1 MLVSGIQQS
10 DIYVCVCVS
19 ESLYGLSNGISGK
32 EPACQCRRCRRPT
45 FDPWVGQSPGGG
57 QDSPL
62 QYSCLENP
70 VNREAWWATVHG
82 VAKSQT
88 QLKQLSTH
96 TDTQTHTHTHMQ
108 TEKLK
113 WTLWPAQYIL
123 LQTVFPYRLLQNV
136 ECSSIGYSRALLRNT
151 L

>member
-1 MLVSGIQQS
+1 MLVSGIRQS

-32 EPACQCRRCRRPT
+32 EPACQCRRCRRPI
-45 FDPWVGQSPGGG
+45 FDPWVGQVPWRRTRQPSPVFLPGESRE
-57 QDSPL
+57 QRSLVSYSPWGCKE
-62 QYSCLENP
+62 SD
-70 VNREAWWATVHG
+70 TTKT
-82 VAKSQT
+82 AKHTQT
-88 QLKQLSTH
+88 H
-96 TDTQTHTHTHMQ
+96 THTHTHMQ

-113 WTLWPAQYIL
+113 WTLWPTQYIL